1 MLTKLELNDG
11 LVINTDDI
19 LTTSRHNALEP
30 PLTADGLVIDEDKY
44 VYLQEC
50 LIGHGMMS
58 NESRNASWIKTVEAL
73 HRDIDEYRHWLKC
86 MEGVAPD
93 DPEHKYAVAM
103 KNGEIYYITKK
114 EYDMFNNLQSHSIS
128 DEIYDKVKEVFGLK
142 YIPVDKELRITNSET
157 IDTDDNSIQLKLTF
171 ELKDVGDD

>member
-1 MLTKLELNDG
+1 MLKKLDLNDG
-11 LVINTDDI
+11 LVINTDEI
-19 LTTSRHNALEP
+19 LTTSRHNAPTP

-50 LIGHGMMS
+50 LIGHDMMS
-58 NESRNASWIKTVEAL
+58 NESRNESWRKTVEEL
-73 HRDIDEYRHWLKC
+73 HRNIDDYRHWKEC
-86 MEGVAPD
+86 MKGVAPD

-114 EYDMFNNLQSHSIS
+114 EYDMFSDMQPYTIV
-128 DEIYDKVKEVFGLK
+128 DEIHDKFKEVTGLK
-142 YIPVDKELRITNSET
+142 YIPVDKEIHIINSET

-171 ELKDVGDD
+171 ELKDKGDD

>member
-1 MLTKLELNDG
+1 MLKKLELNDG

-19 LTTSRHNALEP
+19 LTTSRHNAPKP
-30 PLTADGLVIDEDKY
+30 PLTAGGLVIDEDKY

-50 LIGHGMMS
+50 LIAHDMMIDGDC
-58 NESRNASWIKTVEAL
+58 NESWIKTVEEL
-73 HRDIDEYRHWLKC
+73 HRNIDDYRHWLKC

-114 EYDMFNNLQSHSIS
+114 EYDMLNNLQSHSIS

-142 YIPVDKELRITNSET
+142 YIPTDKKLHITNSET
-157 IDTDDNSIQLKLTF
+157 IDTDDDSVQLKLTF
-171 ELKDVGDD
+171 ELKDKGDE

>member
-1 MLTKLELNDG
+1 MLKKLELNDG

-30 PLTADGLVIDEDKY
+30 PLTADGLVIDEDMY
-44 VYLQEC
+44 VYFQEC
-50 LIGHGMMS
+50 LIAHDMMIDGDC
-58 NESRNASWIKTVEAL
+58 NESWIKTVEELNRNIA
-73 HRDIDEYRHWLKC
+73 DYRHWKEC
-86 MEGVAPD
+86 MKGVAPD

-157 IDTDDNSIQLKLTF
+157 IDTGDNSIQLKLTF
-171 ELKDVGDD
+171 ELKDKGDE